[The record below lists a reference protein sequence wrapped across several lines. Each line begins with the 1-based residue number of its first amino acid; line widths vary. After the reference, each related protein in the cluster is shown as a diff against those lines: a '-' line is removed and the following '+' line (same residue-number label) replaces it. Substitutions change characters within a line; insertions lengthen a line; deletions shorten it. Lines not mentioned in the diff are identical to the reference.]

1 MLYYLYE
8 YLTNLG
14 IHIPG
19 LGMFKFISFRAG
31 MAVLLS
37 LIIAVV
43 YGKKI
48 INYLR
53 KKQMG
58 ELVRDLGLEG
68 QKQKEDQ
75 QKSVAPQRLKFR
87 YAGAEYQKSES
98 LVVQWFGAC
107 LYVLF

>member
-8 YLTNLG
+8 YLTNHG

-19 LGMFKFISFRAG
+19 LNLLKYISFRAAF
-31 MAVLLS
+31 AVLLS
-37 LIIAVV
+37 LLIALV

-53 KKQMG
+53 NKQMG

-68 QKQKEDQ
+68 QKQKEGTPTILIE
-75 QKSVAPQRLKFR
+75 SGYLKNDEEKHLHLNDKH
-87 YAGAEYQKSES
+87 YSDTE
-98 LVVQWFGAC
+98 L
-107 LYVLF
+107 